1 MQSGTWLGAALP
13 LYQKVQQS
21 AFTCLFCTILL
32 QLDPRST
39 DPDCPTIATTTAA
52 SAAQQLSCQAGFTPR
67 LIGVVVNSTLVLP
80 FKLRKTRGGED
91 NAQREKS

>member
-39 DPDCPTIATTTAA
+39 DPDCSTIAATATTTAA
-52 SAAQQLSCQAGFTPR
+52 SAAQQWSCQAGFTPR

-80 FKLRKTRGGED
+80 LKLRKTHG
-91 NAQREKS
+91 